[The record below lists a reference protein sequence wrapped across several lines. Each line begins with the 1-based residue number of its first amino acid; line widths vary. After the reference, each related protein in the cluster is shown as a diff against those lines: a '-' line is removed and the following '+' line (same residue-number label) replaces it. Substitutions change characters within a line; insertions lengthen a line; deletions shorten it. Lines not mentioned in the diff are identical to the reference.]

1 MKQHIISL
9 ILGTALL
16 AGCANFLEPL
26 PNGSYNEKNYADYPA
41 LVRGYVE
48 KAYDLRPGGYISSE
62 YLGGDGLADNVTFRN
77 QTENLYRFATGSAQM
92 NGYNFSS
99 LYTRDYSAI
108 YYCNLFLK
116 DDLGL
121 KTRYLINEE
130 ANTKLQRCLQGDAYA
145 LRA

>member
-62 YLGGDGLADNVTFRN
+62 YLGTIRPS
-77 QTENLYRFATGSAQM
+77 TTATSSSRTTSA
-92 NGYNFSS
+92 
-99 LYTRDYSAI
+99 
-108 YYCNLFLK
+108 
-116 DDLGL
+116 
-121 KTRYLINEE
+121 
-130 ANTKLQRCLQGDAYA
+130 
-145 LRA
+145 

>member
-48 KAYDLRPGGYISSE
+48 KAYDSICSQTLTNWEMFLVDDGSTDGTSE
-62 YLGGDGLADNVTFRN
+62 ICDILASDDSRIHVIHQENQGAAGARN
-77 QTENLYRFATGSAQM
+77 AAIENATGK
-92 NGYNFSS
+92 Y
-99 LYTRDYSAI
+99 LYFLDFYLDQRYPKIERDI
-108 YYCNLFLK
+108 FFPLF
-116 DDLGL
+116 
-121 KTRYLINEE
+121 
-130 ANTKLQRCLQGDAYA
+130 
-145 LRA
+145 